1 MCKKFCAKIC
11 YVIIFVIF
19 TYSTQNCYVII
30 FVIFTYSKPLFICML
45 CTVLNV
51 NTGAVVANSLF
62 LLKRVSTWNK
72 LLIDRLYHCAV
83 GTEQEAATELLR
95 NKPNSSVA
103 AVLGQEPWSILV
115 RLGNHSVKNHKQI
128 SETKKRRKFIQ
139 S

>member
-1 MCKKFCAKIC
+1 
-11 YVIIFVIF
+11 
-19 TYSTQNCYVII
+19 
-30 FVIFTYSKPLFICML
+30 ML
-45 CTVLNV
+45 CYYFCYFYLQHTNLLCYYFCHFYLQQTIVYMY
-51 NTGAVVANSLF
+51 AVYCSKCQHWRCSSQLIV
-62 LLKRVSTWNK
+62 LLKPVSTWNK

-128 SETKKRRKFIQ
+128 SETKNEENLFNHKKHKI
-139 S
+139 